1 MIKLR
6 GWSVSSLLDDHSS
19 SVGRS
24 VANSGASSSSILGTT
39 SATTAAAA
47 AIAES
52 AARKKFSAKSRK
64 KMDWLE
70 KQRIRHQFLL
80 EKMVSMNI
88 VSPSSSPKHPKH
100 KPKLG
105 KFIYLLAFIAVIGGF
120 LFGYDTGIVS
130 AAMLYVPKNDD
141 LKPMSNNW
149 IGLIVSITPGMAGIG
164 ALLAGK
170 ATDVFGRRK
179 MVILS
184 TIIFTLGAI
193 VCAIGISKWILLA
206 GRILLG
212 IAIGFASMIVP
223 VYVGESSP
231 AHIRGR
237 LITSFQLMI
246 TFGLVAANI
255 FAGGF
260 SYIDPLN
267 WGWRLMVGFAAIPSI
282 IQFVG
287 FLFLPES
294 PRWLYENKSRKECEE
309 VLSKIYNG
317 DTEWIQF
324 ELAEIQMA
332 HDQQKHDAAI
342 YGSRNVIWRIVSTPS
357 VRKALLIGCALQAF
371 QQMSGI
377 NTIMYYTGK
386 IIRSAGVRD
395 EHNTIWISRLGR
407 RVLLLSSIIGVFIAC
422 LLLGGAFLLINRNS
436 SGVQT
441 SLYPYQNL
449 FNTDNTEYAKCAKLS
464 NCDFC
469 TTDESCGFCAPDNKP
484 GFCLPKDL
492 QNPDMS
498 SLTGPCAGHSNDASH
513 QINNTKF
520 EWRDEMCQ
528 NDKIL
533 TILPILIMVLF
544 LCAFAIGYAPLP
556 WVLNAEF
563 YPLWA
568 RGTCVA
574 LSTFCNWEFNLIVSL
589 TFLPLNQAVTRFGT
603 FFIYAGVTAIAFVIF
618 YFVVP
623 ETKGL
628 NLDEIQ
634 LLFMTK
640 RERKRAVTSLK
651 MKQLSGVDLSTV
663 TR

>member
-39 SATTAAAA
+39 SATTAAAAAA

-309 VLSKIYNG
+309 
-317 DTEWIQF
+317 
-324 ELAEIQMA
+324 MA

-395 EHNTIWISRLGR
+395 EHNTIWISVGTA
-407 RVLLLSSIIGVFIAC
+407 IFIAC

-441 SLYPYQNL
+441 N
-449 FNTDNTEYAKCAKLS
+449 
-464 NCDFC
+464 
-469 TTDESCGFCAPDNKP
+469 NKP

-520 EWRDEMCQ
+520 EW
-528 NDKIL
+528 
-533 TILPILIMVLF
+533 
-544 LCAFAIGYAPLP
+544 Y
-556 WVLNAEF
+556 
-563 YPLWA
+563 
-568 RGTCVA
+568 
-574 LSTFCNWEFNLIVSL
+574 S
-589 TFLPLNQAVTRFGT
+589 
-603 FFIYAGVTAIAFVIF
+603 
-618 YFVVP
+618 
-623 ETKGL
+623 
-628 NLDEIQ
+628 
-634 LLFMTK
+634 
-640 RERKRAVTSLK
+640 
-651 MKQLSGVDLSTV
+651 
-663 TR
+663 

>member
-1 MIKLR
+1 MIKIR

-39 SATTAAAA
+39 NATTAAT

-88 VSPSSSPKHPKH
+88 VSPSTSPKHPKH

-342 YGSRNVIWRIVSTPS
+342 YGSRNVFWRIVSTPHS
-357 VRKALLIGCALQAF
+357 NKCPASTQSC
-371 QQMSGI
+371 
-377 NTIMYYTGK
+377 
-386 IIRSAGVRD
+386 IIRGKLFDQQALEMSIIRFGSQL
-395 EHNTIWISRLGR
+395 EQQRLGR

-422 LLLGGAFLLINRNS
+422 LLLGGGFLLINRNS
-436 SGVQT
+436 SAVQT
-441 SLYPYQNL
+441 NLYPYQNL
-449 FNTDNTEYAKCAKLS
+449 FNTGNTEYAKCAKLS

-469 TTDESCGFCAPDNKP
+469 TTDESCGFCAPDSKP

-533 TILPILIMVLF
+533 TFLPILIMVLF

-574 LSTFCNWEFNLIVSL
+574 LSTFCNWEFNLLVSL